1 MDTNY
6 RDDEVTLD
14 QLLLMYTSV
23 VLPMVGVACC
33 ICRYMLTEPSSY
45 GDDLVIQL
53 NGCRHAIH
61 LDCLRAMVE
70 STNQVQYLQCP
81 ACQSIYGRKVGQQP
95 PGRMSTRRLPIPL
108 PGYDCDTIEISYMIS
123 PGIQGPEHPH
133 PGRPYKVRGFPRIC
147 YLPSTTQGRK
157 VLRLLEEAWRRRL
170 IFTVGPSATTGEQD
184 VVTWNEIHH
193 KTELHGNDSGHGYPD
208 PGYLDRVTAELA
220 RHGVQ

>member
-1 MDTNY
+1 
-6 RDDEVTLD
+6 
-14 QLLLMYTSV
+14 
-23 VLPMVGVACC
+23 
-33 ICRYMLTEPSSY
+33 MLTEPSSY

-147 YLPSTTQGRK
+147 YLAQHHAGTQG
-157 VLRLLEEAWRRRL
+157 
-170 IFTVGPSATTGEQD
+170 
-184 VVTWNEIHH
+184 
-193 KTELHGNDSGHGYPD
+193 
-208 PGYLDRVTAELA
+208 TAEMGA
-220 RHGVQ
+220 AVRVR